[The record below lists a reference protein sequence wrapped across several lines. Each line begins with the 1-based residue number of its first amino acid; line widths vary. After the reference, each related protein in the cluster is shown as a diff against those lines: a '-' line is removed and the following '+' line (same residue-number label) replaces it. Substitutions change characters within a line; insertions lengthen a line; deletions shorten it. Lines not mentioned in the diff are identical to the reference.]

1 MDTPIKIKINDE
13 RRFTDV
19 AFLVDRDDFLEDLNK
34 LRKEKGLNKEKPY
47 GSEKHWALDSIWGVT
62 REQLF
67 KHNDAVAPFEDV
79 LQNTNET
86 AELTHKQRKKLMSK
100 YRKAQRILPGNAFVQ
115 DIQAIRNKYHRP
127 PNFDRIIA
135 HAVLYGEIRD
145 EDYVTAEIEI
155 DYPEVDIV
163 DYDREPQPQIKIYPN
178 ASIKDIQEIFQNQLG
193 EIMRKYQEE
202 ILEGKI
208 SRYDTKNNIERDREW
223 YWMWKK
229 EKENG
234 RGIYKRIIDQWN
246 KMHENKGYV
255 EDINLIEQGV
265 GRYRKFLNADI

>member
-1 MDTPIKIKINDE
+1 MPIKIKINDE

-19 AFLVDRDDFLEDLNK
+19 AFLVDRDDFLEDLYK

-62 REQLF
+62 RDQLF
-67 KHNDAVAPFEDV
+67 KHNDAVAPFEDI
-79 LQNTNET
+79 LQNPNEMQDLSH
-86 AELTHKQRKKLMSK
+86 EEKIDLIKKYK
-100 YRKAQRILPGNAFVQ
+100 KAQRILPGNAFEQ
-115 DIQAIRNKYHRP
+115 DVQAIRDKYHKP

-145 EDYVTAEIEI
+145 EDYVTAEIDI

-163 DYDREPQPQIKIYPN
+163 DYDREPQPIIKIFPN
-178 ASIKDIQEIFQNQLG
+178 VSVKDIQELFQNQLG
-193 EIMRKYQEE
+193 EILRKYQEE

-208 SRYDTKNNIERDREW
+208 SKYDTKNNIKRDREW

-229 EKENG
+229 EQKNG
-234 RGIYKRIIDQWN
+234 RGIYKRIIDSWN
-246 KMHENKGYV
+246 DSVKNEDDLIY
-255 EDINLIEQGV
+255 DINIIEQGV
-265 GRYRKFLNADI
+265 SRYLKFLKR